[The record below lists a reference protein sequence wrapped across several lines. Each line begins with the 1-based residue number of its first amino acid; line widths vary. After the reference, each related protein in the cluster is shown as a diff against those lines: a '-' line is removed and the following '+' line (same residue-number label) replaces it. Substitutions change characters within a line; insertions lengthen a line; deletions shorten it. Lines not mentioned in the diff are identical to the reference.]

1 MTSQA
6 ARPQCLGYI
15 DQEGRKVLKVPLDK
29 QGKQHA
35 IVLERDYLNVRR
47 SGATGTWLANGDNGR
62 TYVRTNIPTGTGYV
76 LGTIARIITGA
87 GRGVA
92 IRYADGN
99 PLNLLPENLVW
110 RKGKAKRCDH
120 EIALAGAAA

>member
-1 MTSQA
+1 MTSQNN
-6 ARPQCLGYI
+6 RPQFTSYI
-15 DQEGRKVLKVPLDK
+15 DTEGRKVMRVPLDK
-29 QGKQHA
+29 RGKEHA
-35 IVLERDYLNVRR
+35 TVLERDYLNVRR
-47 SGATGTWLANGDNGR
+47 SGATGTWIAHRVNGR
-62 TYVRTNIPTGTGYV
+62 TYVQTNIPTGAGYT